1 MPITLAANVS
11 GVPDTTE
18 KVTMVQALTKINQLR
33 VDKLPI
39 GTNVEIKASYERIL
53 TEALNSIHQTNLAAL
68 DFSSLDL
75 NGITTEQK
83 ARVAKF
89 MLSALQ
95 SGKDP
100 EAVVV
105 AIESAKP

>member
-1 MPITLAANVS
+1 MPITLTAAVV
-11 GVPDTTE
+11 GTLDTTE
-18 KVTMVQALTKINQLR
+18 KLAMIQAIVKINQLR
-33 VDKLPI
+33 VDKLPT
-39 GTNVEIKASYERIL
+39 GTNVEIKASYERVL
-53 TEALNSIHQTNLAAL
+53 TEALNSIHQTNLAAI

-100 EAVVV
+100 EAVVA